1 MESFINY
8 SVIITGIWLV
18 SMGTITKAEGWIA
31 LLIFKLI
38 PVLLGLSCLFSGLKL
53 IGWL

>member
-8 SVIITGIWLV
+8 STIATGIWLV
-18 SMGTITKAEGWIA
+18 SMGTITKAEGWLA
-31 LLIFKLI
+31 GMIFKLI

-53 IGWL
+53 IGWI